1 MGPTTARETCQEP
14 NHESWLNVSEPDV
27 CLSHRLA
34 SACVHANFNMQKGM
48 TYVRMRLYL
57 RAEIQAL
64 AIKLATS
71 KFHPLSLNSRDR
83 AWGPGPVADS
93 LSFEP
98 LRRHASNSGAPLSG
112 CLPRRRVR
120 SHLACDFPVLEVHV
134 AALRIR
140 IGYWGFLIIDGL
152 IYPQNPTSIV
162 IIKAPTLH
170 DRSRNSL
177 PMLSH

>member
-1 MGPTTARETCQEP
+1 MGPTTALETCQEP

-71 KFHPLSLNSRDR
+71 KFHPLSSNSRYR

-93 LSFEP
+93 LSFE
-98 LRRHASNSGAPLSG
+98 PLSG

-152 IYPQNPTSIV
+152 YTP
-162 IIKAPTLH
+162 KTLQA
-170 DRSRNSL
+170 L
-177 PMLSH
+177 